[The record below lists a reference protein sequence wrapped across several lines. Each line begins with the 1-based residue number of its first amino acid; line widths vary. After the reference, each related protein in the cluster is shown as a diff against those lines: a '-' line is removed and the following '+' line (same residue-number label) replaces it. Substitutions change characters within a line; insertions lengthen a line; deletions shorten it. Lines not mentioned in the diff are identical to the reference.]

1 MGVLE
6 VVGLLRVLGYRALC
20 EEDEDAVL
28 IRPVYNHGTE
38 DRPTA
43 KKLPGSATTL
53 GWVRFQ

>member
-1 MGVLE
+1 MLG
-6 VVGLLRVLGYRALC
+6 VLGYNVLC
-20 EEDEDAVL
+20 NKDGDAAL